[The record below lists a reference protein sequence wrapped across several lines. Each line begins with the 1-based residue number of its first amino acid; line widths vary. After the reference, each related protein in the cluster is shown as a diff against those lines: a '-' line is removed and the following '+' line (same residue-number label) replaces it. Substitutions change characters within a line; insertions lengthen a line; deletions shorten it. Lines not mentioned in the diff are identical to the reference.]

1 MERKRGVAMVTEF
14 FYPRCGG
21 VEVHVLSLCKTLL
34 SMNYHVI
41 VITRYDQNHIGYEL
55 LDDTLPVYYL
65 PLENMTMGTVFPYFF
80 VWMPMLRRILLKEQI
95 DIVHFHQCTSVMFY
109 TSVRQCEVMNLRTV
123 YTDHSLMDLNTL
135 SGVMLN
141 KMFRCYSCNLDAFI
155 CVSFADCVN
164 FLQRQRLSTKPSNL
178 YVIPN
183 AVDASRFYEDSSHH
197 PLAVHLRN
205 LLDPTTITLV
215 VLSRLV
221 PRKGVFLLAHVID
234 RLLAEYPFLIVLV
247 GGSGEQETL
256 LRSLSQRWRERSQR
270 DRIVLLGE
278 IRHED
283 VPAFLSCG
291 DIFVSCSL
299 TESFNMTLLEAF
311 VAGCMVVSTNVGGVS
326 EVLPAEFCRFV
337 EPSVGAVT
345 KAVAD
350 CVEQCKKTP
359 VVHPRTRTKEVEQI
373 LEMYNWKAIGFRL
386 SQVYDDV
393 MLRPRK
399 TLRQRLKAFWNQ

>member
-1 MERKRGVAMVTEF
+1 
-14 FYPRCGG
+14 
-21 VEVHVLSLCKTLL
+21 
-34 SMNYHVI
+34 
-41 VITRYDQNHIGYEL
+41 
-55 LDDTLPVYYL
+55 
-65 PLENMTMGTVFPYFF
+65 
-80 VWMPMLRRILLKEQI
+80 
-95 DIVHFHQCTSVMFY
+95 MFY

-205 LLDPTTITLV
+205 LLDPTTLTLV

-256 LRSLSQRWRERSQR
+256 LRS
-270 DRIVLLGE
+270 
-278 IRHED
+278 
-283 VPAFLSCG
+283 
-291 DIFVSCSL
+291 
-299 TESFNMTLLEAF
+299 
-311 VAGCMVVSTNVGGVS
+311 
-326 EVLPAEFCRFV
+326 
-337 EPSVGAVT
+337 
-345 KAVAD
+345 
-350 CVEQCKKTP
+350 
-359 VVHPRTRTKEVEQI
+359 
-373 LEMYNWKAIGFRL
+373 
-386 SQVYDDV
+386 
-393 MLRPRK
+393 
-399 TLRQRLKAFWNQ
+399 

>member
-1 MERKRGVAMVTEF
+1 
-14 FYPRCGG
+14 
-21 VEVHVLSLCKTLL
+21 
-34 SMNYHVI
+34 
-41 VITRYDQNHIGYEL
+41 
-55 LDDTLPVYYL
+55 
-65 PLENMTMGTVFPYFF
+65 
-80 VWMPMLRRILLKEQI
+80 
-95 DIVHFHQCTSVMFY
+95 MFY

-283 VPAFLSCG
+283 VPAFLVC
-291 DIFVSCSL
+291 FCSPSQL
-299 TESFNMTLLEAF
+299 VLRRYLRFLLAHGVLQYDASRSVCVGAERTIDHR
-311 VAGCMVVSTNVGGVS
+311 AGCMVVSTNVGGVS

-359 VVHPRTRTKEVEQI
+359 VVHPRMRTKEVEQI

-399 TLRQRLKAFWNQ
+399 TLRQRLKAFWNQGLGSFLLLSLEWLVLVVLNILVHSSVCLSIPVFVVPVSTLVGTTLFSYG